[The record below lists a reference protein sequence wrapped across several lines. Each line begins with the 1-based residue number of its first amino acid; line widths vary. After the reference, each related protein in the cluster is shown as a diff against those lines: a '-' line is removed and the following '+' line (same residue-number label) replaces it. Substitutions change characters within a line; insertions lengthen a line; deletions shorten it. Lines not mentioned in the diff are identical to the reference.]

1 MPSATRQY
9 ELVLLG
15 ATGYTGNLAAEY
27 IQEHVATD
35 LKWAIAGR
43 NGQKLAQIAE
53 ELKKMNPDRVQP
65 AIEVVEQKSDQLKVL
80 AEKTQVLITTVG
92 PYARWGEPVVEAC
105 ANAGTHYLDVTG
117 ETPFTYDM
125 LQKYHDTAKRNGSM
139 IIPHCGIDS
148 VPADILP
155 YLCVK
160 EIRSKLSVGVKSCIN
175 SLQKSSGKISGGTAL
190 TAITLVES
198 YPLTFIGKAMN
209 PYALSP
215 IPKPKGQAREG
226 IMTKV
231 LGYRYVPD
239 LGILTTSPQAG
250 SDTGIVYRSW
260 ALFDGGEWYGKNFS
274 FAEFFRAPSAL
285 IGTLIH
291 YVLSFGMVALY
302 FAPFRWFLKK
312 LAYEPGQGQTKEE
325 TAKNEM
331 RYKCIATSDSPE
343 AKRAM
348 SSFEFVG
355 GGYYMTGML
364 VVEAAMTVLRGEEE
378 SLAKRLGGMV
388 TPACLEMEYVERL
401 RKAGISIECGMMED

>member
-43 NGQKLAQIAE
+43 NGKKLAQIAE

-65 AIEVVEQKSDQLKVL
+65 AIEVVEQKSDQLKGL
-80 AEKTQVLITTVG
+80 AEKTLVLITTVG

-125 LQKYHDTAKRNGSM
+125 LLKYHDTAKNNGSM

-148 VPADILP
+148 VPADILT
-155 YLCVK
+155 YLCVR
-160 EIRSKLSVGVKSCIN
+160 EIRSKLSVGAKSCIN
-175 SLQKSSGKISGGTAL
+175 TLQKATGKISGGTAL
-190 TAITLVES
+190 TAITLIES
-198 YPLTFIGKAMN
+198 YPLTFVGKSME

-215 IPKPKGQAREG
+215 LPEPKGKTGES
-226 IMTKV
+226 IMTKI
-231 LGYRYVPD
+231 LGYRSIPD
-239 LGILTTSPQAG
+239 LGILTDSPQAG

-260 ALFDGGEWYGKNFS
+260 ALFEGGEWYGKNFAFS
-274 FAEFFRAPSAL
+274 EFYRVPSAFM
-285 IGTLIH
+285 GAVVH
-291 YVLSFGMVALY
+291 YVLSFGLVALLL
-302 FAPFRWFLKK
+302 PPVRWLLKRM
-312 LAYEPGQGQTKEE
+312 AYEPGQGQTKEE

-331 RYKCIATSDSPE
+331 WYKCIATSDSPE
-343 AKRAM
+343 EKRAV
-348 SSFEFVG
+348 STFGFVG

-364 VVEAAMTVLRGEEE
+364 VVEAAMTILRGKEN
-378 SLAKRLGGMV
+378 LAKRLSGMV

-401 RKAGISIECGMMED
+401 KKAGIQIECKMMED

>member
-1 MPSATRQY
+1 MIKYQRSISSRDQSKPIH
-9 ELVLLG
+9 LL
-15 ATGYTGNLAAEY
+15 
-27 IQEHVATD
+27 
-35 LKWAIAGR
+35 
-43 NGQKLAQIAE
+43 
-53 ELKKMNPDRVQP
+53 
-65 AIEVVEQKSDQLKVL
+65 
-80 AEKTQVLITTVG
+80 
-92 PYARWGEPVVEAC
+92 
-105 ANAGTHYLDVTG
+105 
-117 ETPFTYDM
+117 TPF
-125 LQKYHDTAKRNGSM
+125 Q

-215 IPKPKGQAREG
+215 IPKPKGQTREG